1 MKKRVLRDMDNGVYR
16 IILLTEDWSEGDRDL
31 MARFG
36 EPEIN
41 VGGEVSYI
49 IGGETKTRTL
59 GDEYVRLLRGFPY
72 QRGFDARDY
81 ASVEEAVALGVAWKE
96 MVLSRIDAAIMDL
109 RANSAPLPTEEVS
122 EI

>member
-16 IILLTEDWSEGDRDL
+16 IILINEDWSEGDRDL

-49 IGGETKTRTL
+49 VSGETKTKTL

-81 ASVEEAVALGVAWKE
+81 SSVEEAVALGVAWKE
-96 MVLSRIDAAIMDL
+96 MILSRIDAAILAL
-109 RANSAPLPTEEVS
+109 RAKETPLPTEEVS

>member
-16 IILLTEDWSEGDRDL
+16 IILLTEDWSEGDREL
-31 MARFG
+31 IARFG

-41 VGGEVSYI
+41 VGGEVNYI
-49 IGGETKTRTL
+49 IDGETKTRTL
-59 GDEYVRLLRGFPY
+59 GDEYVCLLRGFPY

-96 MVLSRIDAAIMDL
+96 MVLSRIDAAVLAL
-109 RANSAPLPTEEVS
+109 RANAAPLPTEEVS

>member
-16 IILLTEDWSEGDRDL
+16 IIIINEDWSEGDRDL

-41 VGGEVSYI
+41 VGGDVSYI
-49 IGGETKTRTL
+49 VSGETKTKTI

-72 QRGFDARDY
+72 HRGFDARDY

-96 MVLSRIDAAIMDL
+96 MVLSRIDAAILAL
-109 RANSAPLPTEEVS
+109 RAQAAPLPTEEVS